1 MSFGGS
7 LTEFLASQD
16 EDLTLWLLIMS
27 TGAES
32 DWFNH
37 TRMTVIPDWLIFV
50 CFPSCIFVFYP
61 CTFHFISLS
70 SCGSFLH
77 TWDRAL
83 VTWTHWK
90 ANPGDAHTRFRT
102 PGPHAPALALPR

>member
-1 MSFGGS
+1 MPCGGS

-50 CFPSCIFVFYP
+50 FPLVIFV
-61 CTFHFISLS
+61 
-70 SCGSFLH
+70 
-77 TWDRAL
+77 
-83 VTWTHWK
+83 
-90 ANPGDAHTRFRT
+90 
-102 PGPHAPALALPR
+102 